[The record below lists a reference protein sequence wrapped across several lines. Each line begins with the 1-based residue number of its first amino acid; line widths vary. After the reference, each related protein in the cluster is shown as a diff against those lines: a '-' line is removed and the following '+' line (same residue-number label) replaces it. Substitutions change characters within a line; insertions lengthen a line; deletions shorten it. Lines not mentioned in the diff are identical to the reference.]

1 MIRMRRIDSDVVHEY
16 AVERGGDEII
26 DIPPGYTHNITNTGS
41 EDLITVFWANE
52 IFNRDKTD
60 TYYEE
65 V

>member
-1 MIRMRRIDSDVVHEY
+1 VNGEGI
-16 AVERGGDEII
+16 EII